1 MTTVGQKR
9 RGIARGHQGWRRE
22 NEAEVLVI
30 LSDASIT
37 NQCSAFLLVLDAIP
51 PTHAILVTPAHE
63 GKSMN
68 GSTSVSPA
76 AYWLTWPLQFA
87 ELATQTFRGNG
98 IQAAPDVLAQNIN
111 PWTININSNN
121 SSAPGTEQ
129 RILARHSYGRQLGRL
144 MDAVDLLIND
154 LEARKASI
162 SGDER
167 VQDFYSLKDE
177 IDDIKV
183 KAAQRRLEGIEAD
196 LKLLRDADEPAY
208 RELTARL
215 QNLVRD

>member
-1 MTTVGQKR
+1 
-9 RGIARGHQGWRRE
+9 
-22 NEAEVLVI
+22 
-30 LSDASIT
+30 
-37 NQCSAFLLVLDAIP
+37 
-51 PTHAILVTPAHE
+51 
-63 GKSMN
+63 MN
-68 GSTSVSPA
+68 GSTSFSPA
-76 AYWLTWPLQFA
+76 TYWLTWPLQFA

-121 SSAPGTEQ
+121 SSAPRTEQ

-167 VQDFYSLKDE
+167 VQDFHSLKDE

-183 KAAQRRLEGIEAD
+183 KAAQ
-196 LKLLRDADEPAY
+196 PAY
-208 RELTARL
+208 RELKERL
-215 QNLVRD
+215 QNLVRH

>member
-1 MTTVGQKR
+1 
-9 RGIARGHQGWRRE
+9 
-22 NEAEVLVI
+22 
-30 LSDASIT
+30 
-37 NQCSAFLLVLDAIP
+37 
-51 PTHAILVTPAHE
+51 
-63 GKSMN
+63 MN

-76 AYWLTWPLQFA
+76 TYWLTWPLQFA

-144 MDAVDLLIND
+144 MDAVDLLVND
-154 LEARKASI
+154 LEARKAST

-167 VQDFYSLKDE
+167 QRGALDLESVWSRALDSDAHAGQLSGRGDAASPR
-177 IDDIKV
+177 DIRAGGASMKP
-183 KAAQRRLEGIEAD
+183 RCW
-196 LKLLRDADEPAY
+196 
-208 RELTARL
+208 
-215 QNLVRD
+215 

>member
-1 MTTVGQKR
+1 
-9 RGIARGHQGWRRE
+9 
-22 NEAEVLVI
+22 
-30 LSDASIT
+30 
-37 NQCSAFLLVLDAIP
+37 
-51 PTHAILVTPAHE
+51 
-63 GKSMN
+63 MN